1 MYIKY
6 IQKKEKHKNENS
18 HHSPQMQRFSTEYE
32 AKYINI
38 SINKYRKIYLLKLYH
53 LLEIIVLLENRYN
66 SNHFPPLHF
75 FLFFFYCFL

>member
-1 MYIKY
+1 
-6 IQKKEKHKNENS
+6 
-18 HHSPQMQRFSTEYE
+18 MQRFSTEYE

-75 FLFFFYCFL
+75 FCFFFTIFYNFTLKV